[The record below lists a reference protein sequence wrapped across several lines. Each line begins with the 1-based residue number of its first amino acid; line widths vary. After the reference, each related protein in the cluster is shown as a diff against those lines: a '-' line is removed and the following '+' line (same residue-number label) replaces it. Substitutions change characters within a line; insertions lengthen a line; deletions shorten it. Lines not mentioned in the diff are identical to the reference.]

1 MTVHAS
7 FDTVTAA
14 SPDGVALR
22 ARILLAEDNP
32 IASDLISMM
41 VRRLGHDIDRVANGL
56 DAVDAVERAVTEGEP
71 YALVL
76 LDAMMPVLT
85 GVEAARRIRSG
96 GTTPRDL
103 PIIAVTAATDPAEVR
118 EYLGAGMQGY
128 LAKPVSLADL
138 SGCIDAWAP
147 GRGSTFG
154 RDRSQPSAALRRRY
168 DLRKTEVLER
178 FQMACEQGECS
189 ANSAAELR
197 EHLHK
202 LAGTA
207 GSFGE
212 RHLSEAAA
220 KGEALLVTAPPADVR
235 GAIERCHTLLKAVC

>member
-7 FDTVTAA
+7 FDTVITG
-14 SPDGVALR
+14 SPVGGALR

-56 DAVDAVERAVTEGEP
+56 GAVDAVERAVADGEP
-71 YALVL
+71 YTLVL
-76 LDAMMPVLT
+76 LDAMMPILT

-96 GTTPRDL
+96 GTTPQDL
-103 PIIAVTAATDPAEVR
+103 PIIAVTAATDPAEVC
-118 EYLGAGMQGY
+118 EYLQAGMQGY

-138 SGCIDAWAP
+138 TGCIDAWAP
-147 GRGSTFG
+147 DRGSARG
-154 RDRSQPSAALRRRY
+154 RNHGQPGAALRRRY

-178 FQMACEQGECS
+178 FQMACERGECS

-212 RHLSEAAA
+212 RQLSEAAA
-220 KGEALLVTAPPADVR
+220 KGEALLVTARPADVR